1 MTDVLARDLDE
12 IAAETG
18 FSGVVRVDRAGEPVV
33 VRAYGLA
40 DRAHAIP
47 NTPDTQFATAS
58 GTKGLTALVVMR
70 LVEDGALSL
79 ETTARSVLGSD
90 LPLID
95 ERVTIE
101 HLLAHRSGI
110 GDYLDEELDLDFSD
124 YLMPVPVQQLATTEA
139 YLDVLDGHAQKFTPG
154 ERFAYCNG
162 GFVVLALIAE
172 RVAATPFHDLVR
184 DVVCVPAGMFD
195 TAFLRSDELPGRAA
209 LGYTAGRRT
218 GGGRTSSTCPSA
230 AAATAASTRPPP
242 TSLRSGAALF
252 AGAIVQEET
261 LADMLT
267 ARSAPADGDRGY
279 GLGFWLPAGGRA
291 VELHGFDTGVRFV
304 TVHDSDRLLTWT
316 LLANTDVSAQPMG
329 ARLEEERDGRDLRD
343 QAARRVDLG
352 RVRGARRGEQ
362 RRLRRLLV
370 HRLPRGSEGASRV
383 RGAQAAEAR
392 ARAER

>member
-1 MTDVLARDLDE
+1 
-12 IAAETG
+12 
-18 FSGVVRVDRAGEPVV
+18 
-33 VRAYGLA
+33 
-40 DRAHAIP
+40 
-47 NTPDTQFATAS
+47 
-58 GTKGLTALVVMR
+58 MR
-70 LVEDGALSL
+70 LVEDGALRL

-124 YLMPVPVQQLATTEA
+124 YLMPVPVQNLATTEA
-139 YLDVLDGHAQKFTPG
+139 YVGILDGHAQKFAPG

-184 DVVCVPAGMFD
+184 DVVCMPAGMDD

-209 LGYTAGRRT
+209 LGYTQAADGWRT
-218 GGGRTSSTCPSA
+218 NVFHLPVRGSGDGGIYTTATDVA
-230 AAATAASTRPPP
+230 AFWR
-242 TSLRSGAALF
+242 ALF

-304 TVHDSDRLLTWT
+304 TVHDSERLLTWT

-329 ARLEEERDGRDLRD
+329 ARLEEERT
-343 QAARRVDLG
+343 A
-352 RVRGARRGEQ
+352 
-362 RRLRRLLV
+362 
-370 HRLPRGSEGASRV
+370 
-383 RGAQAAEAR
+383 
-392 ARAER
+392 